1 MEGGDIMRLTYT
13 YNSFDGIKVIDID
26 FGDMNMS
33 DEDFF
38 NIVVSKTKESIEKDA
53 SSSFTDIKSQEK
65 ITIKSKNIIS
75 IECKEINKKYIF

>member
-1 MEGGDIMRLTYT
+1 MRLTYT